1 VKRGQVLIL
10 GLAVAAIALMAV
22 LAGGKGNDSSSGQS
36 AAGATQKPP
45 SGAVVVDFPY
55 SPEKEKLLT
64 PLVKAFNA
72 SGTQVDGR
80 SVFVQARSE
89 SSGVT
94 EAAIVKG
101 AAKPTAWS
109 PASKLWGRQLNYEAD
124 RPYVPDQNASLVHS
138 PLVIGMWEPMAR
150 ALGWPK
156 KQLGFADILR
166 LARSKAGWAE
176 YGHPEWRSFK
186 LVHTNPDFST
196 VGLSS
201 VVAEYY
207 SATGKKEG
215 LVASD
220 LPKARE
226 QVKAIERSIVHY
238 GDTTLF
244 ISQQL
249 RRNGMG
255 YASAAAMEE
264 TTLVDFNQHRGP
276 QPRLVA
282 IYPREGTFVSDD
294 PYIVL
299 NASWV
304 SAQQRQGAQK
314 FRAFLATRLTP
325 QLVARYGFRPG
336 DTQAKPVAPLDAENG
351 VDPAQPRHVLGLP
364 EPGVLAQLKRAW
376 RADRKPANVLL
387 VVDTSASMNQ
397 EQRMENAKTGLTA
410 FLREAAPQ
418 DRVGLLEFSDKITPL
433 VPIKPMRA
441 NRDRLLGVAGRLFP
455 DGTTRIYDATHTA
468 VEEVGGQADASQ
480 INAVV
485 LLTDGEDTDSVRS
498 DEEIVRELRA
508 RGEADNSVRV
518 FTIAYS
524 ADAAGAADVLR
535 RIADVSGGKAYTGTV
550 DNISSVYRSIS
561 SFF

>member
-1 VKRGQVLIL
+1 
-10 GLAVAAIALMAV
+10 V
-22 LAGGKGNDSSSGQS
+22 LAGGKDNDSSKG
-36 AAGATQKPP
+36 AGAPAQPP

-55 SPEKEKLLT
+55 SPEKEALLT

-72 SGTQVDGR
+72 SGTQVDGKR
-80 SVFVQARSE
+80 VFVQARSE

-94 EAAIVKG
+94 EAAIANG
-101 AAKPTAWS
+101 TAKPAAWS
-109 PASKLWGRQLNYEAD
+109 PASSLWARQLNYEAD
-124 RPYVPDQNASLVHS
+124 RQYVHEHNASLVHS

-156 KQLGFADILR
+156 KQLGWADILR
-166 LARSKAGWAE
+166 LARSKAGWADR
-176 YGHPEWRSFK
+176 GHPEWRSFK

-220 LPKARE
+220 IPKARE
-226 QVKAIERSIVHY
+226 QVRAIERSIVHY
-238 GDTTLF
+238 GNTTLF

-264 TTLVDFNQHRGP
+264 TTLVDFNQHRGR

-294 PYIVL
+294 PYIAL
-299 NASWV
+299 DAPWV
-304 SAQQRQGAQK
+304 SADQKQGAEK

-325 QLVARYGFRPG
+325 QFVARYGFRSG
-336 DTQAKPVAPLDAENG
+336 DIQVKPVAPMDAEHG

-364 EPGVLAQLKRAW
+364 EAGVLAQLKRTW

-387 VVDTSASMNQ
+387 VVDTSSSMNRELRLQ
-397 EQRMENAKTGLTA
+397 NAKEGLTA

-418 DRVGLLEFSDKITPL
+418 DRVGLLEFNDKITPL
-433 VPIKPMRA
+433 VPINPMRT
-441 NRDRLLGVAGRLFP
+441 NRERLVAGVAGLFA
-455 DGTTRIYDATHTA
+455 DGTTRIYDVTHTA
-468 VEEVGGQADASQ
+468 VQEVGGQADAKRM

-498 DEEIVRELRA
+498 DDDIMRELRA
-508 RGEADNSVRV
+508 QGEADDKVRV

-524 ADAAGAADVLR
+524 AEAVGAADVLK
-535 RIADVSGGKAYTGTV
+535 RISATSGGKAYTGNV
-550 DNISSVYRSIS
+550 ENIRSVYRLIA